1 MPSALITGTSTGI
14 GYETSLAFARA
25 GYHAVA
31 TMRNLAKAGP
41 LREAGEKEG
50 LSLEVRALD
59 VTDTA
64 SIEALMSG
72 LDVPDVLVNNA
83 GVGGAAPLELVSDA
97 DHRAI
102 FETNYFGAV
111 AMMQAVMPGMRE
123 RGSGHIVNIS
133 SGAGRYPTPNQAP
146 YAASKHALECTS
158 EVAAHELSPFGVH
171 VTIIEPGIVKTAIFE
186 NSADKTY
193 WDKQSPYVQLLR
205 RTGKLYKLELQNPGL
220 PEDVARLVVD
230 AVKSER
236 PPLRVIAGEDARQ
249 LIEGRRNMS
258 DEDWVAL
265 GGNLSDEEYARR
277 FKKFFGFDLP

>member
-1 MPSALITGTSTGI
+1 MPSVLITGTSTGI

-25 GYHAVA
+25 GYHSVA
-31 TMRNLAKAGP
+31 TLRNLAKAGP
-41 LREAGEKEG
+41 LREAAEKEG
-50 LSLEVRALD
+50 LSIEVRALD
-59 VTDTA
+59 VTDA
-64 SIEALMSG
+64 GSIAALMAD

-83 GVGGAAPLELVSDA
+83 GVGGAAPLEMVSDA
-97 DHRAI
+97 DHREI

-111 AMMQAVMPGMRE
+111 AMMQAVIPGMRE
-123 RGSGHIVNIS
+123 RGRGNIVNIS

-158 EVAAHELSPFGVH
+158 EVVAHELAPFGVH
-171 VTIIEPGIVKTAIFE
+171 VTIIEPGIVQTAIFE
-186 NSADKTY
+186 NSADKVY
-193 WDKQSPYVQLLR
+193 WDKESPYVTMLR
-205 RTGKLYKLELQNPGL
+205 RTGKLYKLELQNPGM
-220 PEDVARLVVD
+220 PEEVASLIVETL
-230 AVKSER
+230 KSDP

-249 LIEGRRNMS
+249 LIEGRQNMS